1 MTTDRPSNRLHPK
14 VGEAYDL
21 MQRGKLD
28 RRGFVRIAALLGV
41 GATAAY
47 TMAGLPSPA
56 MANDELPFPEPEGD
70 PVSGGTLRV
79 AMMVQR
85 MDDPAA
91 FSWTEMSN
99 QARHIVEY
107 MAMTG
112 VDNVTRPMLARSW
125 EASDDLRTWTFH
137 LRPGVKWH
145 NGDDFT
151 AEDVKWNVERWTDP
165 AVGSSNI
172 GLSSIAALVEDIDT
186 GEQKE
191 DGTPK
196 MDKRLRDGAIE
207 VVDDLTIRFNCS
219 QPVLSFPEDLYN
231 YPAAIVHPSF
241 TPPFSDNP
249 IGTGPYTLVD
259 LAVGERCTLRR
270 VTEMTNGE
278 PFEYWGGEVFLDEI
292 HYYNFDSENQL
303 VAFAGGDVDAIFSFG
318 HEQMA
323 FAEAIDGTILP
334 ARSAQTLAVR
344 VKVDQPPFDNK
355 ALRQAMQAGLD
366 RARIRELV
374 FGEAGDV
381 GEDHHVAPVHP
392 EYAELPPLVRDV
404 ERSKELLAEAGYPNG
419 IDLSVDVGN
428 TNGVWQQSVCE
439 AMRDQWRECGI
450 RLNIN
455 VMPSSRFWEIWDK
468 TPFGATSWTHRPLG
482 TMVLSV
488 GYRAGVPWNESNYNN
503 PEFEAALNEA
513 ESILDPDERRVVME
527 RVQKIMQDDAFVFLP
542 VWQPVY
548 TIARGNVHGYPPHP
562 TTYHQFNKVWVG

>member
-1 MTTDRPSNRLHPK
+1 MTIRDERDRRHPK
-14 VGEAYDL
+14 VDEAYDL
-21 MQRGKLD
+21 MQQGKLD

-41 GATAAY
+41 GASTAYAL
-47 TMAGLPSPA
+47 AGLPEPA
-56 MANDELPFPEPEGD
+56 MAQEELPFPAPEGD
-70 PVSGGTLRV
+70 PVSGGVLRV
-79 AMMVQR
+79 GMLVQR
-85 MDDPAA
+85 MDDPAT

-107 MAMTG
+107 LAMTG

-125 EASDDLRTWTFH
+125 EASDDLMTWTFH

-151 AEDVKWNVERWTDP
+151 AEDVRWNVERWTDP
-165 AVGSSNI
+165 TLGSSNI
-172 GLSSIAALVEDIDT
+172 GLSSISALVDDVDT
-186 GEQKE
+186 GEQND
-191 DGTPK
+191 DGTPRTVK
-196 MDKRLRDGAIE
+196 QLREGAIE
-207 VVDDLTIRFNCS
+207 VVDELTIRFHCK

-231 YPAAIVHPSF
+231 YPTAIVHPSF
-241 TPPFSDNP
+241 TAPFSDDP
-249 IGTGPYTLVD
+249 IGTGPFTLVD

-270 VTEMTNGE
+270 VTETTNGE
-278 PFEYWGGEVFLDEI
+278 PFTYWGGDVYLDEI

-318 HEQMA
+318 HEQLA
-323 FAEAIDGTILP
+323 FAEALDGQILP
-334 ARSAQTLAVR
+334 ARTAQTLAVR
-344 VKVDQPPFDNK
+344 VKVDREPFDNVT
-355 ALRQAMQAGLD
+355 LRRAMQAGLD

-392 EYAELPPLVRDV
+392 EYFPLPPLERNV
-404 ERSKELLAEAGYPNG
+404 ERARELLAEAGYPDG
-419 IDLSVDVGN
+419 IDLTVDVGN

-468 TPFGATSWTHRPLG
+468 TDFGATSWTHRPLG

-527 RVQKIMQDDAFVFLP
+527 RVEKIMQDDAFVFLP

-548 TIARGNVHGYPPHP
+548 TIARGNVHGFPAHP
-562 TTYHQFNKVWVG
+562 TTYHQFNKVWLG

>member
-21 MQRGKLD
+21 MEKGKLD

-47 TMAGLPSPA
+47 TMAGLPAPA
-56 MANDELPFPEPEGD
+56 MADEMPFPEPEGE
-70 PVSGGTLRV
+70 PVFGGTLRV
-79 AMMVQR
+79 GMLVQR
-85 MDDPAA
+85 MDDPAT

-107 MAMTG
+107 LAMTG
-112 VDNVTRPMLARSW
+112 VDNVTRPMLAESW
-125 EASDDLRTWTFH
+125 EASDDLMTWTFF

-145 NGDDFT
+145 NGDSLT
-151 AEDVKWNVERWTDP
+151 AEQVKWNVERWTDP
-165 AVGSSNI
+165 ALGSSNI
-172 GLSSIAALVEDIDT
+172 GLSSIAALVDDVDT
-186 GEQKE
+186 GEQEE
-191 DGTPK
+191 DGSPK
-196 MDKRLRDGAIE
+196 LVKQLREGAIE
-207 VVDDLTIRFNCS
+207 VVDELTIRFHCK

-231 YPAAIVHPSF
+231 YPTAIVHPSF
-241 TPPFSDNP
+241 TAPFSGNP
-249 IGTGPYTLVD
+249 IGTGPFTLVD
-259 LAVGERCTLRR
+259 LAVGERCILRR
-270 VTEMTNGE
+270 VHETTDGE
-278 PFEYWGGEVFLDEI
+278 PFEYWGGDVFLDEI

-334 ARSAQTLAVR
+334 ARTAQTLAVR

-355 ALRQAMQAGLD
+355 TLRRAMQAGLD

-404 ERSKELLAEAGYPNG
+404 DKARELLAEAGYPDG
-419 IDLSVDVGN
+419 IDLTVDVGN

-455 VMPSSRFWEIWDK
+455 VMPSSRFWEIWDQ

-488 GYRAGVPWNESNYNN
+488 GYRAGVPWNESNYDN

-527 RVQKIMQDDAFVFLP
+527 RVQQIMQDDAFVFLP

>member
-41 GATAAY
+41 GAAAAY

-56 MANDELPFPEPEGD
+56 MANDEMPFPEPEGD

-112 VDNVTRPMLARSW
+112 VDNVTRPMLAESW

-151 AEDVKWNVERWTDP
+151 AEDVKWNIERWADP
-165 AVGSSNI
+165 AVGSSNV
-172 GLSSIAALVEDIDT
+172 GLSSIAALVDDVDT
-186 GEQKE
+186 GEQE
-191 DGTPK
+191 DDGSPRVE
-196 MDKRLRDGAIE
+196 KRLRDGAIE
-207 VVDDLTIRFNCS
+207 VVDDLTIRFNCR

-249 IGTGPYTLVD
+249 IGTGPFTLAQ
-259 LAVGERCTLRR
+259 LTVGERCILTR
-270 VTEMTNGE
+270 VRETTNGE
-278 PFEYWGGEVFLDEI
+278 PFEYWGGDVFLDEI

-334 ARSAQTLAVR
+334 ARTAQTLAVR

-355 ALRQAMQAGLD
+355 TLRQAMQAGLD

-455 VMPSSRFWEIWDK
+455 VMPSSRFWEIWDQ

>member
-1 MTTDRPSNRLHPK
+1 MTTEQPSKRLHPK
-14 VGEAYDL
+14 VEEARDL
-21 MQRGKLD
+21 MNRGKLD

-56 MANDELPFPEPEGD
+56 FAQADMPFPEPVGD

-79 AMMVQR
+79 AMLVQR
-85 MDDPAA
+85 MDDPAT

-107 MAMTG
+107 LAMTG
-112 VDNVTRPMLARSW
+112 VDNVTRPMLAQSW
-125 EASDDLRTWTFH
+125 EASDDLTVWTFH

-151 AEDVKWNVERWTDP
+151 AEDVKWNVERWTDSSL
-165 AVGSSNI
+165 GSSNV
-172 GLSSIAALVEDIDT
+172 GLSAIAAMVDAIDT
-186 GEQKE
+186 GEQNE

-196 MDKRLRDGAIE
+196 MASQLRDGAIE
-207 VVDDLTIRFNCS
+207 VVDDLTIRFTCS

-231 YPAAIVHPSF
+231 YPTAMVHPSF
-241 TPPFSDNP
+241 VSPFSDNP

-278 PFEYWGGEVFLDEI
+278 PFEYWGGDVFLDEI
-292 HYYNFDSENQL
+292 HYYNFDVENQL
-303 VAFAGGDVDAIFSFG
+303 VAFAGGDVDAIYNFG

-323 FAEAIDGTILP
+323 FAEALEGEILP
-334 ARSAQTLAVR
+334 ARTAQTLACR
-344 VKVDQPPFDNK
+344 VKIDQAPFDNK
-355 ALRQAMQAGLD
+355 LLRQAMQAGLD

-374 FGEAGDV
+374 FGEAGDL
-381 GEDHHVAPVHP
+381 GDDYHVAPVHP
-392 EYAELPPLVRDV
+392 EWFDLPPLQRDV
-404 ERSKELLAEAGYPNG
+404 EKSKALLAEAGYPDG
-419 IDLSVDVGN
+419 IDLTIDVGN

-439 AMRDQWRECGI
+439 AMRDQWQECGI
-450 RLNIN
+450 NLSIN
-455 VMPSSRFWEIWDK
+455 VMPSSRFWEIWDQ

-503 PEFEAALNEA
+503 PAFEDALNRA
-513 ESILDPDERRVVME
+513 ELILDPEARSAVMQE
-527 RVQKIMQDDAFVFLP
+527 VEQIMRDDAFVFLP

-548 TIARGNVHGYPPHP
+548 TIAKTNVHGYPAHP
-562 TTYHQFNKVWVG
+562 TTYHQFNKVWIG

>member
-1 MTTDRPSNRLHPK
+1 MTRCR
-14 VGEAYDL
+14 
-21 MQRGKLD
+21 
-28 RRGFVRIAALLGV
+28 
-41 GATAAY
+41 
-47 TMAGLPSPA
+47 
-56 MANDELPFPEPEGD
+56 FPEPEGD
-70 PVSGGTLRV
+70 PVAGGTLRV
-79 AMMVQR
+79 GMMVQR

-172 GLSSIAALVEDIDT
+172 GLSSIAALVDDVDT
-186 GEQKE
+186 GEQE
-191 DGTPK
+191 DDGSPRVE
-196 MDKRLRDGAIE
+196 KRLRDGAIE
-207 VVDDLTIRFNCS
+207 VVDELTIRFNCR

-241 TPPFSDNP
+241 TAPFSNNP
-249 IGTGPYTLVD
+249 IGTGPFTLAQ
-259 LAVGERCTLRR
+259 LTVGERCILTR
-270 VTEMTNGE
+270 VREMTNGE
-278 PFEYWGGEVFLDEI
+278 PFEYWGGDVFLDEI

-334 ARSAQTLAVR
+334 ARTAQTLAVR

-355 ALRQAMQAGLD
+355 TLRQAMQAGLD

-455 VMPSSRFWEIWDK
+455 VMPSSRFWEIWDQ